1 MPPSVCDMI
10 NNTGTQSTHTT
21 YNHATEGLII
31 VSQSVFFIVL
41 FLIVKSYLLDNFGVM
56 DNAETLRKNAV
67 QVGAIYFAI
76 IVFISFIMIPLY
88 HYEYAVVVICGV
100 LIGVAVVIHSDV
112 QKTLKKKS
120 GTTATGNMGIPPV
133 KSVKPISSNNKPVP
147 PKYTQSSQPSIEF

>member
-1 MPPSVCDMI
+1 MK
-10 NNTGTQSTHTT
+10 NNTTTESMHTS

-56 DNAETLRKNAV
+56 DNAETLKKNAV

-76 IVFISFIMIPLY
+76 IVFISFVMIPLY
-88 HYEYAVVVICGV
+88 HYEYAIVVICGV

-112 QKTLKKKS
+112 QKTLKKQAGVS
-120 GTTATGNMGIPPV
+120 GIPPAKTV
-133 KSVKPISSNNKPVP
+133 KQTSSISKPPLSQ
-147 PKYTQSSQPSIEF
+147 KYTATATPSIEF